1 MQSTLTR
8 RVVTAVAI
16 TVGTVALVACVLVGA
31 GASSSSASPQP
42 TARGEYSLD
51 FIRVLQLV
59 ADLRARPPA
68 QPLVCLL
75 GGSSARECT
84 ISNGSWSDRV
94 SSLRGYRVK
103 CVNLGSKHRL
113 FTQDRR
119 IVGYLPQGTDIV
131 YVGVNAG
138 RFCNGPYDP
147 AVILPE
153 PSRATASATMKG
165 DARTSRT
172 AATRAS
178 TKVLPDWRKRQIAE
192 QWMVKRWPNFR
203 KRWRWNLRALER
215 VCRRS
220 LDRGQHPVII
230 DLPRNMQIIGRL
242 LDRPMRIY
250 HHGCRDLADK
260 LGIPYVQI
268 QSRARLTN
276 RDFSDLWHTVES
288 GQIKWER
295 ELAATTARLI
305 ARYGFGPAPTPSPS
319 PSAEPSPSGSP
330 APAEDGR

>member
-16 TVGTVALVACVLVGA
+16 TAGTALLVVCVLVGA
-31 GASSSSASPQP
+31 GASTSAASTQP

-68 QPLVCLL
+68 DPLVCLL

-84 ISNGSWSDRV
+84 ISNRSWSDRV
-94 SSLRGYRVK
+94 SALRGYRVK
-103 CVNLGSKHRL
+103 CVNLGSKHRM

-119 IVGYLPQGTDIV
+119 IVGYLPEGTDIV
-131 YVGVNAG
+131 YIGVNAG

-153 PSRATASATMKG
+153 PSGASATAKG
-165 DARTSRT
+165 GAQASRS
-172 AATRAS
+172 AAARAS
-178 TKVLPDWRKRQIAE
+178 TTVLPDWRKRQIAE
-192 QWMVKRWPNFR
+192 QWMVKRWPNFQR
-203 KRWRWNLRALER
+203 RWRYNLRVLER

-242 LDRPMRIY
+242 LDRPMGMY
-250 HHGCRDLADK
+250 HRGCRDLAKK
-260 LGIPYVQI
+260 LGIPYVQF
-268 QSRARLTN
+268 QSSIGLTN
-276 RDFSDLWHTVES
+276 RDFSDLWHTVKS
-288 GQIKWER
+288 GKVKWER

-305 ARYGFGPAPTPSPS
+305 KRYGIGPAPTPSPS
-319 PSAEPSPSGSP
+319 PSAEPAPTDSP
-330 APAEDGR
+330 APTGDRL

>member
-16 TVGTVALVACVLVGA
+16 TAGAALLVVCVLVGA
-31 GASSSSASPQP
+31 GASSSGASPQP

-51 FIRVLQLV
+51 FVRVLQLV
-59 ADLRARPPA
+59 ADLRANPPA

-84 ISNGSWSDRV
+84 VSNDSWSDRV

-103 CVNLGSKHRL
+103 CVNLGSKHRM

-153 PSRATASATMKG
+153 PSDTSTSAKGGAQAS
-165 DARTSRT
+165 RSS
-172 AATRAS
+172 AARAS

-203 KRWRWNLRALER
+203 ERWRWNLRALER

-220 LDRGQHPVII
+220 LERGQHPVII

-242 LDRPMRIY
+242 LDRPMGMY
-250 HHGCRDLADK
+250 HRGCRDLARK
-260 LGIPYVQI
+260 LGIPYVQF
-268 QSRARLTN
+268 QSSTGLTN

-288 GQIKWER
+288 GQVKWER
-295 ELAATTARLI
+295 ALAATTARLVK
-305 ARYGFGPAPTPSPS
+305 RYGIGPAPTPSPS
-319 PSAEPSPSGSP
+319 PSAEPSPSDSP
-330 APAEDGR
+330 SPSGDQL

>member
-8 RVVTAVAI
+8 RVVTTVAI
-16 TVGTVALVACVLVGA
+16 TAGAALLVVCVLVGA
-31 GASSSSASPQP
+31 GASSSAASPQP

-51 FIRVLQLV
+51 FVRVLQLV

-84 ISNGSWSDRV
+84 VSNDSWSDRV

-103 CVNLGSKHRL
+103 CVNLGSKHRM

-153 PSRATASATMKG
+153 PSDASATAKG
-165 DARTSRT
+165 GARPHGRPPPARPPRSSRTGASARSPSSGWSSAGRTS
-172 AATRAS
+172 AS
-178 TKVLPDWRKRQIAE
+178 AGAGT
-192 QWMVKRWPNFR
+192 
-203 KRWRWNLRALER
+203 
-215 VCRRS
+215 S
-220 LDRGQHPVII
+220 
-230 DLPRNMQIIGRL
+230 
-242 LDRPMRIY
+242 
-250 HHGCRDLADK
+250 
-260 LGIPYVQI
+260 
-268 QSRARLTN
+268 AR
-276 RDFSDLWHTVES
+276 
-288 GQIKWER
+288 
-295 ELAATTARLI
+295 
-305 ARYGFGPAPTPSPS
+305 
-319 PSAEPSPSGSP
+319 
-330 APAEDGR
+330 

>member
-16 TVGTVALVACVLVGA
+16 TVGTAVLVACVLVGA
-31 GASSSSASPQP
+31 GANSSAASPQP
-42 TARGEYSLD
+42 TARGEYSID
-51 FIRVLQLV
+51 FVRVLQLV

-84 ISNGSWSDRV
+84 ISNDSWSDKV
-94 SSLRGYRVK
+94 SALRGYRVR
-103 CVNLGSKHRL
+103 CVNLGSKHRM
-113 FTQDRR
+113 FMQDRR

-131 YVGVNAG
+131 FVGVNAG

-153 PSRATASATMKG
+153 PSDGAASAAAKG
-165 DARTSRT
+165 GAQTSRS
-172 AATRAS
+172 AAARAS
-178 TKVLPDWRKRQIAE
+178 TKILPDWRKRQIAQ
-192 QWMVKRWPNFR
+192 QWMVKRWPHFR
-203 KRWRWNLRALER
+203 ERWRWNLRALER
-215 VCRRS
+215 VCRLS

-242 LDRPMRIY
+242 LDRPMRMY
-250 HHGCRDLADK
+250 HQGCRDLAKK
-260 LGIPYVQI
+260 LGIPYVQF
-268 QSRARLTN
+268 QSSIGLTN

-288 GQIKWER
+288 GQVKWEQA
-295 ELAATTARLI
+295 LAATTARMI
-305 ARYGFGPAPTPSPS
+305 RRYGIGPAPTPSPS
-319 PSAEPSPSGSP
+319 PSAVPSPSDSP
-330 APAEDGR
+330 APSGDQL

>member
-1 MQSTLTR
+1 MQSTPTR
-8 RVVTAVAI
+8 RVGTAVAI
-16 TVGTVALVACVLVGA
+16 IAGAVLLAACVVVGA
-31 GASSSSASPQP
+31 GASSSAASTQP

-59 ADLRARPPA
+59 ADLRAHPPA
-68 QPLVCLL
+68 DPLVCLL

-84 ISNGSWSDRV
+84 ISNGSWSARV

-103 CVNLGSKHRL
+103 CVNLGSKHRR

-119 IVGYLPQGTDIV
+119 IVGYLPEGTDIV
-131 YVGVNAG
+131 YMGVNVG

-153 PSRATASATMKG
+153 PSDASASATAKG
-165 DARTSRT
+165 GAEATRS
-172 AATRAS
+172 AAGRAS
-178 TKVLPDWRKRQIAE
+178 TKVLPNWRKRQIAQ

-203 KRWRWNLRALER
+203 KRWRSNLRVLER

-220 LDRGQHPVII
+220 LARGQHPVII

-242 LDRPMRIY
+242 LDRPMRMY
-250 HHGCRDLADK
+250 HRGCRDLAKK
-260 LGIPYVQI
+260 LGIPYVQF
-268 QSRARLTN
+268 QSSTRLTN

-288 GQIKWER
+288 GQVKWER
-295 ELAATTARLI
+295 ALAATTARLI
-305 ARYGFGPAPTPSPS
+305 RRYGIGPAPTPSPS
-319 PSAEPSPSGSP
+319 PSAEPSPSDSP
-330 APAEDGR
+330 AALGSQF

>member
-1 MQSTLTR
+1 MQSDLTR
-8 RVVTAVAI
+8 RVVTAFAI
-16 TVGTVALVACVLVGA
+16 AVGTTLLVVGVLVGA
-31 GASSSSASPQP
+31 GAGASAASPQLD
-42 TARGEYSLD
+42 ARGEYSLD
-51 FIRVLQLV
+51 FVRVLQLV
-59 ADLRARPPA
+59 ADLRAHPPA

-84 ISNGSWSDRV
+84 ISNDSWSDRV

-103 CVNLGSKHRL
+103 CVNLGSKHRM

-131 YVGVNAG
+131 YVGVNVG

-153 PSRATASATMKG
+153 PSDASAGAAAAKG
-165 DARTSRT
+165 GAQVSRSAARG
-172 AATRAS
+172 S
-178 TKVLPDWRKRQIAE
+178 TTVLPDWRKRQIAE

-203 KRWRWNLRALER
+203 ERWRWNLRALER

-230 DLPRNMQIIGRL
+230 DLPRNMAIIGRL
-242 LDRPMRIY
+242 LDRPMRMY
-250 HHGCRDLADK
+250 HRGCRDLAGK
-260 LGIPYVQI
+260 LGIPYVQF
-268 QSRARLTN
+268 QASTGLTN

-288 GQIKWER
+288 GQVKWER
-295 ELAATTARLI
+295 ALAATTARLI
-305 ARYGFGPAPTPSPS
+305 KRYGIGPAPTPTPS
-319 PSAEPSPSGSP
+319 PEPSPSDSP
-330 APAEDGR
+330 SPPGDQG